1 MLSRGLSGLP
11 GNFLAVPGTFW
22 PSRGIFSPSR
32 ELSGRPGAFLAV
44 PGHIFPFPGTFWQ
57 SRGLSGLPGHILVV
71 PGHFLVVPV
80 SIPEIAYQVS
90 FSDVKHFQENPSDFK
105 ENNPN

>member
-1 MLSRGLSGLP
+1 MLSRELSRLP
-11 GNFLAVPGTFW
+11 GNILAVPGTFW

-32 ELSGRPGAFLAV
+32 
-44 PGHIFPFPGTFWQ
+44 
-57 SRGLSGLPGHILVV
+57 GLSRLPGHILVV

-80 SIPEIAYQVS
+80 SIPEIAYQVA